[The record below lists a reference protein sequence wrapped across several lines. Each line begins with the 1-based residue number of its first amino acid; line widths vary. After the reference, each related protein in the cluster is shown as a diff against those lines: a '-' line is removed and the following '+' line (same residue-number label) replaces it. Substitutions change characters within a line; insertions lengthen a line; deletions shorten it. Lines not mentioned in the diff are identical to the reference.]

1 MSSARDRAA
10 LVALLQLGRRPWG
23 EYAESV
29 ERAGSALSVL
39 EEELAVGQ
47 GQVSL
52 LPEDPVPLLSRAEEQ
67 VGAWTRDGLSS
78 W

>member
-10 LVALLQLGRRPWG
+10 LVALLQLGRRPWR

-39 EEELAVGQ
+39 EEELAVSQ

-52 LPEDPVPLLSRAEEQ
+52 LPEDPAPLLS
-67 VGAWTRDGLSS
+67 TR
-78 W
+78 